1 MKPPPMRTYVRTWL
15 ALLVLL
21 ALTCGSA
28 FVPLGGFNLVANL
41 GIALAKALLVVFVFM
56 HVREGTPMV
65 RVAAVAGVLWL
76 CVLAGLSVVDFAARG
91 WLAP

>member
-76 CVLAGLSVVDFAARG
+76 CVLAGLSVVDFATRG
-91 WLAP
+91 

>member
-1 MKPPPMRTYVRTWL
+1 MRSVPALRTYVATWV
-15 ALLVLL
+15 ALLALL

-28 FVPLGGFNLVANL
+28 FVHLGTFNIVVNL
-41 GIALAKALLVVFVFM
+41 GIALVKALLVVFVFM

-76 CVLAGLSVVDFAARG
+76 CILAGLSVVDFAGRG
-91 WLAP
+91 